1 MAINQTRRPTFFE
14 AARRQSM
21 NRPGLFSQPTN
32 RPSRGRRFLNTLRN
46 VGNDI
51 PIFLQRARMPQ
62 GRRIISGT
70 VPIGP
75 AGALNVLQTAEKL
88 ATFTPLATAAQGKLL
103 LAAKQFAGAATTGLV
118 IQKVAENAFNYGT
131 GREIDLI
138 PSKGQLVVAGLG
150 GLSPFG
156 HFIGAGA
163 GILYEAGKA
172 AFRGGKNVVSSVAE
186 RIPESV
192 PSVTNIDYGTYYTGA
207 KEKGTEFVQAVQNS
221 VPDSIPVS
229 VSVGGGG
236 GVGAGEIAALLAALT
251 GGYLLGKRKKKKHKS
266 KKKRRSRKR

>member
-1 MAINQTRRPTFFE
+1 MAINQTRRPSLFE
-14 AARRQSM
+14 AARQQSVAP
-21 NRPGLFSQPTN
+21 RGLFSQPTS
-32 RPSRGRRFLNTLRN
+32 RPGRLRRAIDTVRNLATDSRNF
-46 VGNDI
+46 
-51 PIFLQRARMPQ
+51 
-62 GRRIISGT
+62 RRIFERRTGSRLLQGT

-75 AGALNVLQTAEKL
+75 SGAVNVLQTAEKL

-163 GILYEAGKA
+163 GVIYEAGKA
-172 AFRGGKNVVSSVAE
+172 AFRGGRKLTESVAE
-186 RIPESV
+186 RLPESV
-192 PSVTNIDYGTYYTGA
+192 PSITNIDYGQYYRTA
-207 KEKGTEFVQAVQNS
+207 KDEGSQAVQAIQNS
-221 VPDSIPVS
+221 IPDSIPVS

-251 GGYLLGKRKKKKHKS
+251 GGYLIGKKRRKKQKS
-266 KKKRRSRKR
+266 KKRRRSRKR